1 MATTFSDAREIISQA
16 ITALEK
22 AEDFAT
28 GQQQLV
34 LLDILEILRKERM
47 QIDVDHLAKSNE
59 NYRALTNDIRQAKGK
74 LDALTDEIK
83 ALIRAAEQ
91 AAQVAGALAKLVQ
104 LAASIII

>member
-1 MATTFSDAREIISQA
+1 MATTFSDARKIISQA

-34 LLDILEILRKERM
+34 LLDILEMLRKERM
-47 QIDVDHLAKSNE
+47 QIDVDNLAESNA
-59 NYRALTNDIRQAKGK
+59 NYDALTNDIKQAKGK

-83 ALIRAAEQ
+83 ALIQSAEQ
-91 AAQVAGALAKLVQ
+91 TAQVAGALAKLVQ
-104 LAASIII
+104 LAAGIIA